1 MPSQCAVCKG
11 KGLCGLPNCPVTRR
25 FHALKDVRPVS
36 EYMGASPSVFVGS
49 YGYPRVIGG
58 PLMINDS
65 DNPLQWVREGF
76 SIDDIVNIRSRTIRG
91 GKEMDVKLP
100 DTEKIQEIALSNKP
114 LDVEVAFAKPVQF
127 DLNFDGTVAPVGMS
141 GAMKK
146 LDVIDN
152 ASVSR
157 IVDRCTSDT
166 DLRATEAARI
176 LFENGTDVYKI
187 TNLLTSGLLGVQRKV
202 VPTRW
207 AITATDDM
215 ISSGMK
221 RDVVRM
227 PALPEFQVFCATL
240 HGNSLCFLLIPA
252 EEWKFE
258 MIERWQKHSLWAGEE
273 ETIIEDAEAGLT
285 KSKYSPIGG
294 AYYSARLAVL
304 EYLKSIG
311 RCAKVLCIR
320 DISGEYWA
328 PLGTW
333 VIREASHASLATA
346 PVRVGTLAEAT
357 SAAQAL
363 LSTNFWLA
371 HAKML
376 RDIRQ
381 QKTLTEFFT

>member
-11 KGLCGLPNCPVTRR
+11 KGLCGLSSCPITRR
-25 FHALKDVRPVS
+25 FHALKDTRPVS

-49 YGYPRVIGG
+49 YGYPRVVGG

-65 DNPLQWVREGF
+65 DNPLDWVRQGF
-76 SIDDIVNIRSRTIRG
+76 SIDDIVSVRSRTIRG
-91 GKEMDVKLP
+91 GSDLDVKIP
-100 DTEKIQEIALSNKP
+100 NIGKVQEIALSARP
-114 LDVEVAFAKPVQF
+114 LDVEVAFEKPVSF
-127 DLNFDGTVAPVGMS
+127 DINFDGTVTPVGMS

-166 DLRATEAARI
+166 DLKATEAARI
-176 LFENGTDVYKI
+176 MFENGTDVYKI
-187 TNLLTSGLLGVQRKV
+187 TNLLTAGLLGVKRRV

-215 ISSGMK
+215 ISTSIK
-221 RDVVRM
+221 REVIKM
-227 PALPEFQVFCATL
+227 PALPEYQVFSGTL
-240 HGNSLCFLLIPA
+240 YGNTICFILIPSND
-252 EEWKFE
+252 WRFE
-258 MIERWQKHSLWAGEE
+258 MLERWQKHSLWSGDE
-273 ETIIEDAEAGLT
+273 ETIVVDGERGLS
-285 KSKYSPIGG
+285 KPKYSPIAG

-311 RCAKVLCIR
+311 RCARVLCIR

-333 VIREASHASLATA
+333 VIREAAHASLSSPAD
-346 PVRVGTLAEAT
+346 RVGTLQEALT
-357 SAAQAL
+357 SASQKL
-363 LSTNFWLA
+363 GTSFWIQ
-371 HAKML
+371 KMGLL

-381 QKTLTEFFT
+381 QKTLFEF